1 MKKLVFILLSSVCIA
16 QNTDQYT
23 QILLSK
29 KVGKEVHSYTKGY
42 GIITDSDTGNS
53 SIIDSLGTIS
63 FNYPYKSEILRLSK
77 NRFILKVKEGESIGK
92 TALID
97 GNGNQLI
104 SFDRF
109 KYKTWENKNR
119 LIISKDGKDGVYD
132 YNGKQ
137 IISNQD
143 KIEFANES
151 RFFVKKDK
159 LWFLYDFDG
168 QQVSDREFKENLR
181 FYKGKVFLNTGIK
194 TGEVID
200 IDGKTVSQFSNN
212 YIEDINGFPFLITKN
227 IAKNKYGIVDENEQV
242 LAEDIYDQAFV
253 GRNYIYLIKDN
264 KVSVFSKSE
273 RKLYSTDYHYVNHL
287 FNGIFK
293 TLKDSKNPKI
303 AVIKAGGE
311 VILPKEYDVV
321 EAFKIK
327 GEDYVFVSKDN
338 EERLL
343 DKNFESILNEGFQ
356 IEKIFFNNVIVKKDE
371 MYYKFSPKEK
381 LYTPIKNI
389 VSIKPFQFYPAIIG
403 KNKEN
408 LYGMLD
414 EEGRE
419 IVPFVYDDIV
429 SFTAGDEVIVQKG
442 DKFGVTNLKNEPL
455 KEVIYDKYS
464 ADSKKITLTKDKE
477 SEVLDFTSSEE
488 KVIF

>member
-1 MKKLVFILLSSVCIA
+1 MSSVCIA
-16 QNTDQYT
+16 QKTDQYK

-42 GIITDSDTGNS
+42 GIITDSGTGNS
-53 SIIDSLGTIS
+53 SIIDSSGIIS
-63 FNYPYKSEILRLSK
+63 FNYPFKSEILRLSK
-77 NRFILKVKEGESIGK
+77 DRFILKVKEGESNGK

-104 SFDRF
+104 PLDKF
-109 KYKTWENKNR
+109 KYKTWENKDR

-132 YNGKQ
+132 YDGRQ
-137 IISNQD
+137 IIPFQD
-143 KIEFANES
+143 KIEFANDS
-151 RFFVKKDK
+151 RFFIKKDK
-159 LWFLYDFDG
+159 LWFIYNFEG
-168 QQVSDREFKENLR
+168 QQVSDREFKENLK
-181 FYKGKVFLNTGIK
+181 FYKGKVFLNTGLK

-227 IAKNKYGIVDENEQV
+227 IARNKYGIVDENEQV
-242 LAEDIYDQAFV
+242 LAENIYNQAFV

-264 KVSVFSKSE
+264 KVSVFSKAE
-273 RKLYSTDYHYVNHL
+273 RKLYPTEYSYVNHL
-287 FNGIFK
+287 FNGVFK
-293 TLKDSKNPKI
+293 TLKDNKNPKI
-303 AVIKAGGE
+303 AVIKANGE

-327 GEDYVFVSKDN
+327 GEDYVFVSKDS

-343 DKNFESILNEGFQ
+343 DKNFENIIDDGFQ

-371 MYYKFSPKEK
+371 VYYKFSPKEK
-381 LYTPIKNI
+381 SYTPIKDV

-419 IVPFVYDDIV
+419 IVPFMYDDIV
-429 SFTAGDEVIVQKG
+429 SFSSADEVVVQKG
-442 DKFGVTNLKNEPL
+442 DKFGVTNFKNEPL
-455 KEVIYDKYS
+455 KDVIYDKYS
-464 ADSKKITLTKDKE
+464 TDNKKLTLTKDKE

>member
-1 MKKLVFILLSSVCIA
+1 MKKIVFILFSGIFSA
-16 QNTDQYT
+16 QTNQYKE
-23 QILLSK
+23 ILLSK

-63 FNYPYKSEILRLSK
+63 FNYPYKSEIIRLSK
-77 NRFILKVKEGESIGK
+77 DRFILKVKEGEANGK

-104 SFDRF
+104 PLDKF
-109 KYKTWENKNR
+109 KYKTWENRDR
-119 LIISKDGKDGVYD
+119 LIVSKDGKDGVYD

-137 IISNQD
+137 IIPYQD
-143 KIEFANES
+143 KIEFANDS
-151 RFFVKKDK
+151 RFFIKKDK
-159 LWFLYDFDG
+159 LWFIYNFDG

-181 FYKGKVFLNTGIK
+181 FYKGKVYLNTGIK

-200 IDGKTVSQFSNN
+200 IDGKTVSRFSDY

-227 IAKNKYGIVDENEQV
+227 VTKNKYGIVDENEQV
-242 LAEDIYDQAFV
+242 LAENIYDQAFV

-264 KVSVFSKSE
+264 KVSVFSKTE
-273 RKLYSTDYHYVNHL
+273 KKVYPTEYHYVNHL

-303 AVIKAGGE
+303 AVIKISGE

-321 EAFKIK
+321 EGFKIK

-343 DKNFESILNEGFQ
+343 NKNFESVLDEGFQ
-356 IEKIFFNNVIVKKDE
+356 IEKIFLNNVIVKKDE
-371 MYYKFSPKEK
+371 VYYKFSPKDK
-381 LYTPIKNI
+381 SYTPIKNI
-389 VSIKPFQFYPAIIG
+389 VSIKPFQFYPAMIC

-414 EEGRE
+414 EEGNE
-419 IVPFVYDDIV
+419 IVPFIYDDIV
-429 SFTAGDEVIVQKG
+429 SFLSGEEVVVQKG

-464 ADSKKITLTKDKE
+464 VDNKKLILTKDKE
-477 SEVLDFTSSEE
+477 SEVIDFTSSDD
-488 KVIF
+488 KLF

>member
-1 MKKLVFILLSSVCIA
+1 MSSVCAA
-16 QNTDQYT
+16 QQTDQYK

-29 KVGKEVHSYTKGY
+29 KIGKEVHSYTKGY
-42 GIITDSDTGNS
+42 GIITDFNSGNS
-53 SIIDSLGTIS
+53 SIIDSTGTIS
-63 FNYPYKSEILRLSK
+63 FNFPFKSEILRLSK
-77 NRFILKVKEGESIGK
+77 DRFILQAKDGEFNGK

-97 GNGNQLI
+97 GRGNQLI
-104 SFDRF
+104 PIDQF
-109 KYKTWENKNR
+109 KYRTWENRER
-119 LIISKDGKDGVYD
+119 LIVSRNGKEEVYNYD
-132 YNGKQ
+132 GKQ
-137 IISNQD
+137 IIPIQD
-143 KIEFANES
+143 KIEFASDS
-151 RFFVKKDK
+151 RFFVKKDNI
-159 LWFLYDFDG
+159 WFIYNFDG

-194 TGEVID
+194 NGEVID
-200 IDGKTVSQFSNN
+200 IDGKTVSTFSNH

-227 IAKNKYGIVDENEQV
+227 LTKNKYGIVDENEQV
-242 LAEDIYDQAFV
+242 LAENIYDQAFV

-264 KVSVFSKSE
+264 KVNVFSKTE
-273 RKLYSTDYHYVNHL
+273 RKLFPTDFHYVNHL
-287 FNGIFK
+287 FNGNFK

-303 AVIKAGGE
+303 AVIKTTGE

-327 GEDYVFVSKDN
+327 GEDYVFVSKDS

-343 DKNFESILNEGFQ
+343 DKNFENILDDGFQ
-356 IEKIFFNNVIVKKDE
+356 IEKIFFNNVIVRKNE
-371 MYYKFSPKEK
+371 VYYKFSPKERS
-381 LYTPIKNI
+381 YTPIKDI

-419 IVPFVYDDIV
+419 IVPFMYDDIV
-429 SFTAGDEVIVQKG
+429 SFSSADEVVVQKG
-442 DKFGVTNLKNEPL
+442 DKFGVTNFKNEPL

-464 ADSKKITLTKDKE
+464 TDNKKLTLTKDKE

-488 KVIF
+488 KVLF